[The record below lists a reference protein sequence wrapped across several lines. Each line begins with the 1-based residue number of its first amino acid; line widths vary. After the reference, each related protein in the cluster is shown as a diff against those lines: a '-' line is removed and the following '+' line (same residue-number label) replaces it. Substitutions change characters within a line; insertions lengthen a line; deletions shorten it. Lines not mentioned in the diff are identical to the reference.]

1 MDVDLLQPMDTGAG
15 IREDPFLGS
24 FLGAANCLVLV
35 DLSNFPSDIT
45 QADVKSA

>member
-1 MDVDLLQPMDTGAG
+1 MDVDRRQPMETGAG
-15 IREDPFLGS
+15 ILDAPFLGS

-35 DLSNFPSDIT
+35 DLSSLPSDMT